1 MGKLHELLAVE
12 GELDNVAK
20 KIVEETTT
28 DFNKRQHLF
37 VGYKRTLEH
46 LKDGYTDVPEEYQKL
61 STTVKDRL
69 DYTFN
74 HVAKLMDAT
83 YQKERANTDAKADIT
98 IGDTVIAKD
107 VPATF
112 LLNLEKRLA
121 QLRPMLAAAPTM
133 PQGVEFESDPSV
145 GENVFKTVHP
155 EVKMRTAKTFRHKV
169 LYEATKEH
177 PAQIEKWEETE
188 DIGRFVKQH
197 WMGMITSYDK
207 SQMLNRIDEL
217 IRAVKQ
223 ARQRANTVTVTKDK
237 IGKSILDFVLG

>member
-1 MGKLHELLAVE
+1 
-12 GELDNVAK
+12 
-20 KIVEETTT
+20 
-28 DFNKRQHLF
+28 
-37 VGYKRTLEH
+37 
-46 LKDGYTDVPEEYQKL
+46 
-61 STTVKDRL
+61 
-69 DYTFN
+69 
-74 HVAKLMDAT
+74 
-83 YQKERANTDAKADIT
+83 
-98 IGDTVIAKD
+98 
-107 VPATF
+107 
-112 LLNLEKRLA
+112 
-121 QLRPMLAAAPTM
+121 M

-223 ARQRANTVTVTKDK
+223 ARQRANTVTVTKDR